1 MSRKIDPQH
10 AAEALVAWQASRKS
24 PDAGGWQTYPCKLVT
39 PLYGGGVRAGV
50 VDLDLPI
57 RPSSIRG
64 QLRFWWR
71 IASGPFKDSG
81 EMFARESAIW
91 GGIGEAGP
99 RASQVRVRVRGVG
112 SPSVLPA
119 HIYEKD
125 PAAPGK
131 FKSFPKV
138 ADWAEGYALF
148 SAKGELNKDRDDFK
162 EPRRE
167 LAQASLGFELGL
179 ALGPRLDKGQREEV
193 TLALRWWA
201 SFGGLGARTR
211 RGLGAVSVTGVSPV
225 TAAEV
230 ANRGGRLVLRKAAG
244 GATQAWK
251 EAVGRLKDFRQR
263 PDLGRNP
270 GTAPNRPGRSRWP
283 EADRIRILSHR
294 ADPRHAVPVTS
305 VDGFP
310 RAAFGLPIVFHFKDE
325 WTGDPGD
332 HVLEPAD
339 LPNGDKCDRLA
350 SPLILRPYWD
360 GARWLP
366 AALLLPGWEAHL
378 GIDLKFKGKGKGY
391 APVPWPTDPSRRRT
405 AAAAVRPMASRGDD
419 ALTAFMAY
427 FLEP

>member
-1 MSRKIDPQH
+1 MNRVLDDLDPD
-10 AAEALVAWQASRKS
+10 ELLLAWKATANQADHS
-24 PDAGGWQTYPCKLVT
+24 GWTHYSCKLVT

-50 VDLDLPI
+50 VDPELPI
-57 RPSSIRG
+57 RPASIRG

-71 IASGPFKDSG
+71 VACGPFKDSA

-131 FKSFPKV
+131 YKSFPKV

-148 SAKGELNKDRDDFK
+148 SAKGELNRDRDDFK
-162 EPRRE
+162 EPRKE
-167 LAQASLGFELGL
+167 LAQAGIGFELGL
-179 ALGPRLDKGQREEV
+179 ALGPTLDKAQREEV
-193 TLALRWWA
+193 ALALRWWA

-211 RGLGAVSVTGVSPV
+211 RGLGAIAVTGVDPV
-225 TAAEV
+225 TEV
-230 ANRGGRLVLRKAAG
+230 EVVKRGGRLVLRKAAG

-251 EAVGRLKDFRQR
+251 EAVGRLRDFRQK

-270 GTAPNRPGRSRWP
+270 GAAANRPGRSRWP
-283 EADRIRILSHR
+283 EADRIRTLSQR
-294 ADPRHAVPVTS
+294 ADPRHAVPVTA

-325 WTGDPGD
+325 RTGDPGD

-339 LPNGDKCDRLA
+339 LSNGDKRDRLA

-360 GARWLP
+360 GSRWLP

-378 GIDLKFKGKGKGY
+378 GNDLKFKGKGY
-391 APVPWPTDPSRRRT
+391 TPTPWPTDPAKRRT
-405 AAAAVRPMASRGDD
+405 AAAAVRPLARRGDD